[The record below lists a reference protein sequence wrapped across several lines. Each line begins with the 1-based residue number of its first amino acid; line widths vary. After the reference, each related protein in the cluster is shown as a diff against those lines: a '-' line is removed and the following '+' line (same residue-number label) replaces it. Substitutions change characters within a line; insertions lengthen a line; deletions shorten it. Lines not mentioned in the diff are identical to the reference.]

1 MRMHSIRES
10 IPQHTISGDVVK
22 LATWLDNVKELRRL
36 HGDDMVLYFEADSF
50 VLFRISPSIIPNF
63 VEQYYIEDNT
73 EMSLKQWQECLENL
87 IHLFNEDFYV
97 FLVSNSGFNIR
108 LFTLNKRC
116 RLLFFLI

>member
-10 IPQHTISGDVVK
+10 IPQYTISGDVVK
-22 LATWLDNVKELRRL
+22 LAIWLDNVKELRRL

-50 VLFRISPSIIPNF
+50 VLFRISPSLIPNF

-73 EMSLKQWQECLENL
+73 EMTLKQWQECLENL

-108 LFTLNKRC
+108 LSHIK
-116 RLLFFLI
+116 

>member
-10 IPQHTISGDVVK
+10 IPQYTISGDVVK
-22 LATWLDNVKELRRL
+22 LAIWLDNVKELRRL

-50 VLFRISPSIIPNF
+50 VLFRISPSLIPNF

-73 EMSLKQWQECLENL
+73 EMTLKQWQECLENL
-87 IHLFNEDFYV
+87 INLFNEDFYV

-108 LFTLNKRC
+108 LSNIK
-116 RLLFFLI
+116 

>member
-10 IPQHTISGDVVK
+10 IPQYTISGDVVK
-22 LATWLDNVKELRRL
+22 LAIWLDNAKELRRL

-108 LFTLNKRC
+108 LSHLK
-116 RLLFFLI
+116 

>member
-10 IPQHTISGDVVK
+10 ITQHTISGDVVK